1 MNRWYLTILIALFT
15 VITGLVAADIYR
27 IRSEISRNRD
37 VLDRLAAEHIAS
49 ERRMQELEERIERLK
64 NGRRA
69 VETIALTKY
78 RMLRPDQ
85 YILHDTAD

>member
-1 MNRWYLTILIALFT
+1 
-15 VITGLVAADIYR
+15 
-27 IRSEISRNRD
+27 
-37 VLDRLAAEHIAS
+37 
-49 ERRMQELEERIERLK
+49 MQELEERIERLK